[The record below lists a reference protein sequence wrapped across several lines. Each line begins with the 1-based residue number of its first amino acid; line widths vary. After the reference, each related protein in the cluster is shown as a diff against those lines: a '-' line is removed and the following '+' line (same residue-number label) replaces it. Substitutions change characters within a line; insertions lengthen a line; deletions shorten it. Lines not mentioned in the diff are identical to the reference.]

1 MASVVRPPTRIAAF
15 ALIAATCFLLGV
27 RAMAADGLITIKS
40 AFGPEETMKRLEAE
54 VKARGLTVFARV
66 DHAAGAAAVYLPLR
80 PTDLLIFGNA
90 KGGTP
95 LMQSVQTI
103 GIDLPL
109 KALVWQD
116 ESGTTWLSYND
127 PAFLAHRHGLGEQA
141 KAAGTAITAALNAIA
156 PRQPRRLENND
167 ASNEKSNAAMRC
179 FRDPKLQRPRRRLCR
194 PDPQGRKAG
203 RPAGRAADQIRA
215 CHQSQDGQDWRCDQR
230 SPAPT
235 R

>member
-1 MASVVRPPTRIAAF
+1 
-15 ALIAATCFLLGV
+15 
-27 RAMAADGLITIKS
+27 MAADGLITIKS

-54 VKARGLTVFARV
+54 VKARGLTVFAHV
-66 DHAAGAAAVYLPLR
+66 DHAAGAAAVNLPLR

-127 PAFLAHRHGLGEQA
+127 PAFLAHRHGLGDEA

-156 PRQPRRLENND
+156 T
-167 ASNEKSNAAMRC
+167 
-179 FRDPKLQRPRRRLCR
+179 
-194 PDPQGRKAG
+194 KATT
-203 RPAGRAADQIRA
+203 P
-215 CHQSQDGQDWRCDQR
+215 
-230 SPAPT
+230 P
-235 R
+235 